1 MDPTLTIRFDSLA
14 AGGDAVGRTPDGQV
28 AFVPGAAPGDLAAVR
43 LTERRRG
50 YVRGALLKVL
60 EPGPVRVHPAC
71 ALAASLACGGCPYMH
86 VSRQAQLQ
94 AKEDMVRRALR
105 HTGAE
110 ILPILAPTPDLGY
123 RLRARL
129 VLRGGHLGFQ
139 AARSHRVAEVR
150 ACPVLHPALAGALFG
165 AQGAAQALRPA
176 LGEEGTLAAV
186 VGDGG
191 AVHLAVDPGA
201 AGDARLAE
209 RLALSLIGQGGI
221 VGVVV
226 AGRRHG
232 QAGVPLEGAAP
243 LQVAADGFAQASA
256 AGHDLLPALV
266 DAAIGTPGPGPGSGP
281 GPGPGPGPGDNPW
294 PRALELYAGSG
305 NLTRRLCQRAREVLA
320 VESDPGAAGRLR
332 ALRLPGVSVLSAPAE
347 QLLPDLLAKGE
358 RFPVAV
364 LNPPRTGAAEV
375 VEQLGALGI
384 QRLVYVSCDPMTLGR
399 DLQRL
404 AAQGLLA
411 RRAQPV
417 DLMPQTAHVETVVE
431 IQRHEPA
438 GHKSCGA

>member
-1 MDPTLTIRFDSLA
+1 MDPTLVLRFDSLA

-28 AFVPGAAPGDLAAVR
+28 AFVPGAAPGDLASVR

-60 EPGPVRVHPAC
+60 EPGPARVPPPC
-71 ALAASLACGGCPYMH
+71 PLAASLTCGGCPFMH
-86 VSRQAQLQ
+86 VSRPAQLH

-110 ILPILAPTPDLGY
+110 VLPILSPTPDLGY

-139 AARSHRVAEVR
+139 AARSHRVAEVQ
-150 ACPVLHPALAGALFG
+150 ACPVLHPALAEALFG
-165 AQGAAQALRPA
+165 EPGAARALRPA
-176 LGEEGTLAAV
+176 LGEEGTLSAV

-191 AVHLAVDPGA
+191 AVHLSVDPGA

-209 RLALSLIGQGGI
+209 RLAQGLIDRSGQSAQSEGQGTQGTQGRKI
-221 VGVVV
+221 AGVVV
-226 AGRRHG
+226 AGRRFG

-266 DAAIGTPGPGPGSGP
+266 DAAIGG
-281 GPGPGPGPGDNPW
+281 PW
-294 PRALELYAGSG
+294 PRALDLYAGSG

-332 ALRLPGVSVLSAPAE
+332 ALRLPGVSVVSAPAE
-347 QLLPDLLAKGE
+347 RLLPELQARGE
-358 RFPVAV
+358 RFPVGV

-375 VEQLGALGI
+375 VERLCALGI
-384 QRLVYVSCDPMTLGR
+384 ERLVYVSCDPMTLGR

-404 AAQGLLA
+404 ASQGLLA

-417 DLMPQTAHVETVVE
+417 DLMPHTAHVETVVE
-431 IQRHEPA
+431 IEKVGRAE
-438 GHKSCGA
+438 HKSCGA